1 MKNKAEEKRERER
14 ERERERVEALEWR
27 VLAIPDSS
35 GPFVALMFYSS
46 YGRLLVLN

>member
-1 MKNKAEEKRERER
+1 MKNKAEEKR